1 MLLLSNKD
9 HFRSVL
15 NTRKDFKEEI
25 INSKNSKLNLENIAK
40 HTIKII
46 QGDKIVPP
54 KRQFLSVRNLT
65 LDNINEKEMIEA
77 KNLFDL
83 QNNFKKIKEEA
94 EEMLMSNIEKS
105 KKVIFI
111 LKFKYKK

>member
-9 HFRSVL
+9 QFRTVL
-15 NTRKDFKEEI
+15 NSRKDIKEDILRSE
-25 INSKNSKLNLENIAK
+25 NSKFNLENIAK

-54 KRQFLSVRNLT
+54 KRQFLSVRSLT
-65 LDNINEKEMIEA
+65 LDNINEKEMVEA

-83 QNNFKKIKEEA
+83 QNNFRKLKEEA
-94 EEMLMSNIEKS
+94 DEMLMSNIEKS
-105 KKVIFI
+105 KRVF
-111 LKFKYKK
+111 